1 MCYDFYNQLCVEFQ
15 RDTISYLKQ
24 HFSVSKEK
32 MDMEYTGK
40 KEDLVKTTR
49 ELRHETKP
57 ETYIPKDTIV
67 QIIGIEPECGYR
79 FRELD
84 FCKELI

>member
-1 MCYDFYNQLCVEFQ
+1 
-15 RDTISYLKQ
+15 
-24 HFSVSKEK
+24 
-32 MDMEYTGK
+32 MEYTWK
-40 KEDLVKTTR
+40 NEDLVKTTR

-57 ETYIPKDTIV
+57 ETYISKDTIV

-84 FCKELI
+84 FCKELS

>member
-1 MCYDFYNQLCVEFQ
+1 
-15 RDTISYLKQ
+15 
-24 HFSVSKEK
+24 
-32 MDMEYTGK
+32 MDMEYTWEK
-40 KEDLVKTTR
+40 ADLVKTTR

-67 QIIGIEPECGYR
+67 QIIGIEQDRGYR

-84 FCKELI
+84 FCKELS